1 MRNSR
6 TLAET
11 DTQRLEAFS
20 DGIFAIAITLLILEI
35 KVPQVNPN
43 EGTTSLASGL
53 FALWPSYFAYIFSF
67 IMIGIFWAN
76 HHYVFN
82 LYERS
87 NRIFKLI
94 NLFFLMFISF
104 LPFPTAVL
112 ARYITDTQQRQT
124 AIILYALTL
133 FVTVLMWLFM
143 WLYAS
148 HDHQLLNKNLDDQF
162 IAHLTRQYTGT
173 GVLYFLAL
181 VLSLWNSIAGL
192 TLCVGLTLLYLLPQ
206 KKPMYHGNR
215 I

>member
-1 MRNSR
+1 
-6 TLAET
+6 
-11 DTQRLEAFS
+11 
-20 DGIFAIAITLLILEI
+20 
-35 KVPQVNPN
+35 
-43 EGTTSLASGL
+43 
-53 FALWPSYFAYIFSF
+53 WPSYFAYIFSF
-67 IMIGIFWAN
+67 IMIGVFWAN

-148 HDHQLLNKNLDDQF
+148 HNHQLLNKNLDDQF

-173 GVLYFLAL
+173 SVLYFLAL

-206 KKPMYHGNR
+206 KKPVYRGNP

>member
-6 TLAET
+6 ALAET

-35 KVPQVNPN
+35 KVPQVNPS

-67 IMIGIFWAN
+67 IMIGVFWAN

-94 NLFFLMFISF
+94 NLLFLMFISF

-124 AIILYALTL
+124 AIILYTLTL

-206 KKPMYHGNR
+206 KKPVYRGNR

>member
-6 TLAET
+6 ALAET

-35 KVPQVNPN
+35 KVPQVNSN

-162 IAHLTRQYTGT
+162 IAHLTRQYTVT

-206 KKPMYHGNR
+206 KKPVYRGNR

>member
-6 TLAET
+6 ALAET

-206 KKPMYHGNR
+206 KKPVYRGNR

>member
-6 TLAET
+6 ALAET

-20 DGIFAIAITLLILEI
+20 DGIFAIAITLLIVEI
-35 KVPQVNPN
+35 KVPQVNPS

-76 HHYVFN
+76 HHYVFQV
-82 LYERS
+82 YERS
-87 NRIFKLI
+87 DRIFKLI

-206 KKPMYHGNR
+206 KKPVYRDNR